1 MKKLYSKL
9 FERFAF
15 VSIIVVL
22 ITDIVF
28 LTYFTSTSK
37 KNAQTVLDTAV
48 NYSSSVLKNLN
59 EEANRINILIQKD
72 SGVQEALRNIPVDNN
87 GMYSQRLEI
96 NGYLHTLQANSTVYI
111 DAFYLLLDDGRQ
123 FKSTNF
129 PLLYD
134 STEEI
139 PAYLNLRSMEDENWI
154 STYPK
159 SLVANNY
166 KDGYVAVTYP
176 LRNIRTGECVG
187 IVLEE
192 IRIETIENVVLAACY
207 LDQVNVEIHDGSG
220 DMLLSMGSNIE
231 SGDDIVKSA
240 ARMENGWSL
249 IFTCDTWSLIG
260 DTIKLSLL
268 LGGFLS
274 LAMIFFS
281 VYQSRKIA
289 NSISV
294 PIGQLLSAME
304 NESSFR
310 QRDTVSVETSIYEV
324 NHLFMNYSRMIRHLQ
339 ELFAELERKQQDVRK
354 SEYAALQAQINPHF
368 LYNTLDNITWKIRSG
383 DAADAIDEV
392 MSLSRF
398 FRLSLSKGAELVSV
412 EDELE
417 HVQLYLKIQKKRYGK
432 RFDYMIESYMRA
444 ADMNRFYVP
453 KLILQPL
460 AENSIYHGFERTLQ
474 GGKIEIWADRKDDR
488 IVFEVFDNGGGME
501 AEKLKAI
508 NEDLKNPEKIRNLD
522 YKNGYGIF
530 NINARIKIIFGM
542 EYGLEFASVEGQSTV
557 ARLTLPCNE
566 ETVFALD
573 KSQYFLYNIE

>member
-324 NHLFMNYSRMIRHLQ
+324 NHLFINYNRMIRHLQ

>member
-220 DMLLSMGSNIE
+220 DTLLSMGSNIE

-324 NHLFMNYSRMIRHLQ
+324 NHLFMNYNRMIRHLQ

>member
-324 NHLFMNYSRMIRHLQ
+324 NHLFMNYNRMIRHLQ

-368 LYNTLDNITWKIRSG
+368 LYTTLDNITWKIRSG

>member
-1 MKKLYSKL
+1 M
-9 FERFAF
+9 
-15 VSIIVVL
+15 
-22 ITDIVF
+22 
-28 LTYFTSTSK
+28 
-37 KNAQTVLDTAV
+37 
-48 NYSSSVLKNLN
+48 
-59 EEANRINILIQKD
+59 
-72 SGVQEALRNIPVDNN
+72 
-87 GMYSQRLEI
+87 
-96 NGYLHTLQANSTVYI
+96 
-111 DAFYLLLDDGRQ
+111 
-123 FKSTNF
+123 
-129 PLLYD
+129 
-134 STEEI
+134 
-139 PAYLNLRSMEDENWI
+139 
-154 STYPK
+154 
-159 SLVANNY
+159 
-166 KDGYVAVTYP
+166 
-176 LRNIRTGECVG
+176 
-187 IVLEE
+187 
-192 IRIETIENVVLAACY
+192 
-207 LDQVNVEIHDGSG
+207 
-220 DMLLSMGSNIE
+220 
-231 SGDDIVKSA
+231 
-240 ARMENGWSL
+240 
-249 IFTCDTWSLIG
+249 
-260 DTIKLSLL
+260 
-268 LGGFLS
+268 
-274 LAMIFFS
+274 
-281 VYQSRKIA
+281 
-289 NSISV
+289 
-294 PIGQLLSAME
+294 
-304 NESSFR
+304 
-310 QRDTVSVETSIYEV
+310 
-324 NHLFMNYSRMIRHLQ
+324 
-339 ELFAELERKQQDVRK
+339 RK